1 MGNSFQLHD
10 GVHLKLLPT
19 LLEVF
24 FIYRSYCIRKV
35 FYKGYD
41 NINKFSN
48 FKWNLVSQFNKPR
61 DTTTNLCSKNTFLMI
76 WNSILNYNWSL
87 IYNLVDFVF
96 SVIPQSYSK
105 KIQLFQLVNMIN
117 HSGLSVPNVL
127 HEYLIPNLFFV
138 WIPSSLQIWLTAL
151 LIRLCNLRV
160 KSPIQELLI
169 LD

>member
-24 FIYRSYCIRKV
+24 FIYRSYGSRKV
-35 FYKGYD
+35 FYEGYG

-48 FKWNLVSQFNKPR
+48 FKCNLVSQFNKPR
-61 DTTTNLCSKNTFLMI
+61 DTTTNLRSKNAFLMI

-96 SVIPQSYSK
+96 SVIPHSYSK